1 MAQFILP
8 IDQIQPNPFQ
18 PREKIKNSEELQELV
33 SSIKNYGVLEPIV
46 VAHTPAGYQLI
57 AGERRWQAAKIAGLT
72 EIPVVL
78 KETSPRGMLEMALVE
93 NIQRV
98 DLSPIERALGFR
110 QLIRDHQFT
119 AKSLSEKIGKSQA
132 YISNSLKLLDLPDA
146 IKDGLVGGQITEG
159 HARALMAI
167 SDEKAMVDC
176 YKIILKEAASVRR
189 AEELARRFRDSSS
202 LERGEVRQAE
212 QVPEHLIR
220 AWSDQVQQQF
230 HAKAKL
236 DFSRSLRQ
244 TRVTIILKGS
254 PEETQEDL
262 EKMMKLVTS
271 TKHLD

>member
-1 MAQFILP
+1 
-8 IDQIQPNPFQ
+8 
-18 PREKIKNSEELQELV
+18 
-33 SSIKNYGVLEPIV
+33 
-46 VAHTPAGYQLI
+46 
-57 AGERRWQAAKIAGLT
+57 
-72 EIPVVL
+72 
-78 KETSPRGMLEMALVE
+78 LVE

-110 QLIRDHQFT
+110 RLIRDHQFT
-119 AKSLSEKIGKSQA
+119 AKSLAEKIGKSQA
-132 YISNSLKLLDLPDA
+132 FISNSLKLLDLPDA

-159 HARALMAI
+159 HARALMGI
-167 SDEKAMVDC
+167 SDEKVMVDC

-189 AEELARRFRDSSS
+189 AEELARRFRDSSDMAK
-202 LERGEVRQAE
+202 GELKHAE

-230 HAKAKL
+230 HTKSRL

-271 TKHLD
+271 TKHQD